1 MKKNLFAIETAVTLI
16 LIGMLIIGI
25 VLKEFVITWLSV
37 GFIALGGLGI
47 LIYKIVCL
55 VKVEIDEQKANSEQV
70 DDKGKV
76 SKLLNNTK
84 QAWQFSSNGE
94 RIKCLLFIFTFLLCC
109 IAFIVL
115 CSYGYL
121 DAALGV
127 IFGGIGVIIVSII
140 LMAVIEK
147 MLYKKYLADLEK
159 EERLS
164 KQVNKEIVENDIN
177 NNAIAE
183 NVDSANAGNE
193 ITETEKLVIDNTSST
208 DEIAVNNKDNVIIEN
223 SEIAEKD
230 INSANH

>member
-1 MKKNLFAIETAVTLI
+1 MKKNLFAIETAITLI

-25 VLKEFVITWLSV
+25 ILKEFVITWLSV

-70 DDKGKV
+70 DEQGKV

-127 IFGGIGVIIVSII
+127 IFGGIGVIIISII

-147 MLYKKYLADLEK
+147 MLYKKYLTELEK
-159 EERLS
+159 EESLS
-164 KQVNKEIVENDIN
+164 KQENKETIE
-177 NNAIAE
+177 NNANDNTIAE
-183 NVDSANAGNE
+183 DFENTENE
-193 ITETEKLVIDNTSST
+193 ITEIENINADNVSST
-208 DEIAVNNKDNVIIEN
+208 DEIAVNSTDNVATEN
-223 SEIAEKD
+223 SEILKK
-230 INSANH
+230 I

>member
-1 MKKNLFAIETAVTLI
+1 MKKNLFAIETAITLI

-25 VLKEFVITWLSV
+25 ILKEFVITWLSV
-37 GFIALGGLGI
+37 GFIALGGLGF

-70 DDKGKV
+70 DEQGKV

-127 IFGGIGVIIVSII
+127 IFGGIGVIIISII

-147 MLYKKYLADLEK
+147 MLYKKYLTELEK
-159 EERLS
+159 EESLS
-164 KQVNKEIVENDIN
+164 KQENKETIE
-177 NNAIAE
+177 NNANDNTIAE
-183 NVDSANAGNE
+183 DFENTENE
-193 ITETEKLVIDNTSST
+193 ITEIENINADNVSST
-208 DEIAVNNKDNVIIEN
+208 DETAVNSTDNVATEN
-223 SEIAEKD
+223 SEITEKD
-230 INSANH
+230 MNSANN

>member
-1 MKKNLFAIETAVTLI
+1 MKKNLFAIETAITLI

-25 VLKEFVITWLSV
+25 ILKEFVITWLSV

-70 DDKGKV
+70 DEQGKV

-127 IFGGIGVIIVSII
+127 IFGGIGVIIISII

-147 MLYKKYLADLEK
+147 MLYKKYLTELEK
-159 EERLS
+159 EESLS
-164 KQVNKEIVENDIN
+164 KQENKETIE
-177 NNAIAE
+177 NNANDNTIAE
-183 NVDSANAGNE
+183 DFENTENE
-193 ITETEKLVIDNTSST
+193 ITEIENINADNVSST
-208 DEIAVNNKDNVIIEN
+208 DEIAVNSTDNVATEN
-223 SEIAEKD
+223 SEITEKD
-230 INSANH
+230 INSANN